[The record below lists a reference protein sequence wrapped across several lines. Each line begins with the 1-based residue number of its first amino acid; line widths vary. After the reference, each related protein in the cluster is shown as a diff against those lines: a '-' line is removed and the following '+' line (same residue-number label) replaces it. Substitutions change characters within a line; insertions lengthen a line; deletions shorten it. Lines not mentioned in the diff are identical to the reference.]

1 MSDKKNLKSSASLWE
16 VNSDNANA
24 PSLRGQIELNA
35 EDIMALSELI
45 ANGERAVL
53 SLALWENASD
63 NDRAPVL
70 KGTLELPKEREE
82 KPKATRERA
91 TVSRVGRRSL

>member
-1 MSDKKNLKSSASLWE
+1 MSDKKLKSSISLWE

-24 PSLRGQIELNA
+24 PALRGQVELNA
-35 EDIMALSELI
+35 DDIMAISELI
-45 ANGERAVL
+45 ANGEKAVL
-53 SLALWENASD
+53 SVALWENASD

-70 KGTLELPKEREE
+70 KGTLELPKEERES

-91 TVSRVGRRSL
+91 TVSRAGRRSL